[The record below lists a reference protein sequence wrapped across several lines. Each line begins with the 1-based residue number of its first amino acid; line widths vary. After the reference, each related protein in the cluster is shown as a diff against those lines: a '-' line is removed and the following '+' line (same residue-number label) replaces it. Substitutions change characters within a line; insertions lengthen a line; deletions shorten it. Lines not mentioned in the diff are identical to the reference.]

1 MKSVFKFILLLC
13 FLCISEKAIS
23 QKFSAI
29 DTHLASVPTQNYS
42 NIEQLHNQIV
52 KSHFNEEQK
61 VYAIAK
67 FITNTIAYGERARK
81 PLNTINSREGVCQD
95 YAELF
100 IALCELSNIEN
111 NYVTGDGK
119 TSAQDIGFYISNH
132 AWNIVKV
139 NGHYQLYDLTWAAGT
154 YDDSTNSFSKNFNVQ
169 YFNANPKEFISNH
182 FPDNS
187 KWQLLDIPIS
197 KNEYINSPTFSP
209 EFKNLSLK
217 NGIVRSDDFEI
228 TFESNNHFDSCTL
241 FKWKLNEYG
250 SASGLNIPLTK
261 EGKTY
266 KLKLKEET
274 PGTYRYSITFW
285 PSKKEEIQ
293 ITNNDG
299 STSTSYTSSSSTSIE
314 FKLIT
319 PDYKIPRPKT
329 YDKKDPW
336 GLIES
341 YHYIF
346 HQLDKLF
353 FNELNPT
360 NKINSFSNIKNA
372 SALHNSLKD
381 WIGDYKRHYTHLR
394 NGGILYKI
402 NNFNVVL
409 SNNSDGYE
417 FKEIK
422 RSLVKKGSYG
432 YIVKEL
438 QNYFKL
444 EKTGYFD
451 DQLEQKIK
459 DFQSL
464 NNLIADG
471 IVGSNTYK
479 YLNL

>member
-1 MKSVFKFILLLC
+1 MIEIFKQVDF
-13 FLCISEKAIS
+13 EKI
-23 QKFSAI
+23 
-29 DTHLASVPTQNYS
+29 Y
-42 NIEQLHNQIV
+42 
-52 KSHFNEEQK
+52 
-61 VYAIAK
+61 
-67 FITNTIAYGERARK
+67 
-81 PLNTINSREGVCQD
+81 
-95 YAELF
+95 
-100 IALCELSNIEN
+100 
-111 NYVTGDGK
+111 
-119 TSAQDIGFYISNH
+119 
-132 AWNIVKV
+132 
-139 NGHYQLYDLTWAAGT
+139 
-154 YDDSTNSFSKNFNVQ
+154 
-169 YFNANPKEFISNH
+169 
-182 FPDNS
+182 
-187 KWQLLDIPIS
+187 
-197 KNEYINSPTFSP
+197 
-209 EFKNLSLK
+209 KNLSLK

-228 TFESNNHFDSCTL
+228 TFEFNNHFDSCTL
-241 FKWKLNEYG
+241 FKWKLNEFG
-250 SASGLNIPLTK
+250 SVSGINIPLTK

-299 STSTSYTSSSSTSIE
+299 STSNFYTSSSSTSIE

-346 HQLDKLF
+346 HKLDKSF
-353 FNELNPT
+353 FNELNPN

-372 SALHNSLKD
+372 SALHNSLKE
-381 WIGDYKRHYTHLR
+381 WIGDYKRYYTSLR
-394 NGGILYKI
+394 NGNISYKI

-409 SNNSDGYE
+409 SKNSNGYE

-422 RSLVKKGSYG
+422 RRLVKKGDYG
-432 YIVKEL
+432 YVVKEL

-451 DQLEQKIK
+451 DQLEQNIK
-459 DFQSL
+459 GFQSL
-464 NNLIADG
+464 NNLKADG

-479 YLNL
+479 YLKL

>member
-1 MKSVFKFILLLC
+1 MKSLFKFTLLLC
-13 FLCISEKAIS
+13 FLCFSTKVTS

-29 DTHLASVPTQNYS
+29 DTHLASIPTQNYS

-52 KSHFNEEQK
+52 KPHFNEEQK

-100 IALCELSNIEN
+100 ITLCELSNIEN

-119 TSAQDIGFYISNH
+119 TSAQDIGFYSSNH
-132 AWNIVKV
+132 AWNVVKV
-139 NGHYQLYDLTWAAGT
+139 NGHYQIYDLTWAAGT
-154 YDDSTNSFSKNFNVQ
+154 YNDSKNSFNKNFNVQ
-169 YFNANPKEFISNH
+169 YFNANPKDFISNH

-250 SASGLNIPLTK
+250 SASGINIPLTK

-266 KLKLKEET
+266 KLKLKEEI
-274 PGTYRYSITFW
+274 PGNYRYDITFW
-285 PSKKEEIQ
+285 PTKKEEIQ

-319 PDYKIPRPKT
+319 PNYKIPRPKS
-329 YDKKDPW
+329 YDKKNPW

-341 YHYIF
+341 YHYVF
-346 HQLDKLF
+346 HQLDKSF
-353 FNELNPT
+353 FNELNPS
-360 NKINSFSNIKNA
+360 NKKNSVINIKNA

-381 WIGDYKRHYTHLR
+381 WIGDYKRYYTGLG
-394 NGGILYKI
+394 NGDILYKI
-402 NNFNVVL
+402 NNFKVVL

-422 RSLVKKGSYG
+422 RRLVKKGSFG
-432 YIVKEL
+432 YAVKEL

-459 DFQSL
+459 GFQSL
-464 NNLIADG
+464 NNLKADG